1 MMFKKSK
8 ILVLSIIIL
17 IGISPIIKANATEIN
32 KGILVLYD
40 ATNIYG
46 TSENILNEVNLT
58 LMQSGEKVTIKKSN
72 FQRSESLEGYSKIVI
87 LNCNTENF
95 GTTFIQDIDK
105 EKNKVVYIS
114 NIPNVGLKYE
124 KKIGIE
130 SSNLSMFRNEILSS
144 LNITNREK
152 YLMIDNVTPFMN
164 LNDLVSKIKYLNEN
178 GIPFIINTIP
188 VFENPTFKAMQ
199 NFTEVLRYAQASGGD
214 IIMSP
219 PYINQGGATPDEIFG
234 VMMEGYK
241 NYINY
246 LVYPIGFEAQSYLL
260 YNEGLKVDLEKSN
273 TIFIK
278 RTGVDMSWLKDY
290 NNPTFKNVVEEIS
303 YNGETNKIK
312 NMKGKVAISLNG
324 AEENNVFEEQVEQ
337 LTNNNIFFNNPRDLN
352 TEVEISGNKIQ
363 CGDEGVYLNGKYVQQ
378 NTYISNKELF
388 KESNNDKTTS
398 ENNGDI
404 DISGVSKK
412 LAFFA
417 IIVCIIFIVI
427 TILSKRIDRKKYFR

>member
-95 GTTFIQDIDK
+95 GTAFIQDIDK
-105 EKNKVVYIS
+105 EKNKIIYIS
-114 NIPNVGLKYE
+114 NISNAGLKYE

-130 SSNLSMFRNEILSS
+130 SSNLNMFRNEILNS

-164 LNDLVSKIKYLNEN
+164 LNDLVSKIKYLNKN

-219 PYINQGGATPDEIFG
+219 PYINQGGATPDEIFSA
-234 VMMEGYK
+234 MMEGYK

-260 YNEGLKVDLEKSN
+260 YNEGLKADLEKSN

-312 NMKGKVAISLNG
+312 NMKGKVAISLDG
-324 AEENNVFEEQVEQ
+324 AEENNLFEEQVEQ
-337 LTNNNIFFNNPRDLN
+337 LSNNNIFFNNPRDLN

-363 CGDEGVYLNGKYVQQ
+363 CGAEGVYLNGKYVQQ

-388 KESNNDKTTS
+388 KENNNKTLP
-398 ENNGDI
+398 ENKDDI
-404 DISGVSKK
+404 DISGASKK

-417 IIVCIIFIVI
+417 IVVCIIFIVI